1 MTALIRI
8 FASII
13 ISLCCFS
20 ALAQKQKSKKE
31 KNDKK
36 QELFL
41 HGGITKA
48 FLDSFQNNMV
58 WVTGGRFIMGDNSGQ
73 ADEKPAH
80 EVVVDGFAMSKF
92 PVTQWQWTVIMGN
105 NPSDFKGCDQCP
117 IDQVSWNEAQE
128 FIRRLNHLTGKLYTL
143 PTEAEWEFAAKAGK
157 YGRYYNFSG
166 SDNLDEVGWYTG
178 NSERRPHPVGEKEP
192 NELGLYD
199 MSGNMWEW
207 CKDWYQKFYYE
218 LEEKYSP
225 EGPDS
230 GAGKVRRGGS
240 WFTQPINCRITTR
253 NHVKM
258 DYKDDAGT
266 FRLAQY
272 PN

>member
-1 MTALIRI
+1 MTIFIRTLALLVCL
-8 FASII
+8 FCLSD
-13 ISLCCFS
+13 
-20 ALAQKQKSKKE
+20 ALAQKKKA
-31 KNDKK
+31 KK
-36 QELFL
+36 QKQEPFF
-41 HGGITKA
+41 HAGITKE
-48 FLDSFQNNMV
+48 FLDSIEANMV
-58 WVTGGRFIMGDNSGQ
+58 WVTGGRFIMGDNSGE

-80 EVVVDGFAMSKF
+80 EVVVDGFAISKY
-92 PVTQWQWTVIMGN
+92 PVTQRQWTVIMGN
-105 NPSDFKGCDQCP
+105 NPSNYKGCDQCP
-117 IDQVSWNEAQE
+117 IDQVSWNDAQE

-157 YGRYYNFSG
+157 YGRYFKFAG
-166 SDNLDEVGWYTG
+166 SDNIDEVAWFAG
-178 NSERRPHPVGEKEP
+178 NSGRQPHPVGQKKP
-192 NELGLYD
+192 NELGIYD

-207 CKDWYQKFYYE
+207 CNDWYQKFYYE

-225 EGPDS
+225 EGPVS

-253 NHVKM
+253 NHVKQ
-258 DYKDDAGT
+258 DYKDDSGT